1 MFHATTQPSEKPT
14 YSISGYLSYQWLLL
28 VPQGLLRAPKTLSE
42 DLQSQNYFRKI
53 TKVSVPFLMHSR
65 ILQKL
70 QDMWCHNRSEAG
82 AGLSPVTF
90 H

>member
-70 QDMWCHNRSEAG
+70 QDM
-82 AGLSPVTF
+82 
-90 H
+90 